1 MGRFLRRVSWRES
14 RGAEASVR
22 LLAWRSTARDVQ
34 TGCLRTAQLEH
45 PPTHRM
51 PETAPECAPPA
62 VQIPGVLGGARPDTR
77 RATEPAFAGKLGGV
91 AVLQTTGRADGLDAG
106 TRRKSQG
113 LHPQWQKTCSRVG
126 PAPED
131 PACPERKKRRPLPI
145 IIVIIS
151 ANQNQTQGS
160 VPKRPPG
167 PYSLQFAHSPANR
180 WGRHG
185 IGGGPEA
192 QAGVETRDGHACK
205 GQAGST
211 VHNIRE
217 RQSTWA
223 LSTLPFAHRFQRV
236 QDGGRRPVGG
246 TTTTRCSFAILGRG
260 AAQIAPL
267 ADVSGQQSAIT
278 ACFKV
283 PLGAVRE

>member
-1 MGRFLRRVSWRES
+1 
-14 RGAEASVR
+14 
-22 LLAWRSTARDVQ
+22 
-34 TGCLRTAQLEH
+34 
-45 PPTHRM
+45 M

-126 PAPED
+126 QAPED

-167 PYSLQFAHSPANR
+167 PYSLQFAHLPANR
-180 WGRHG
+180 WG
-185 IGGGPEA
+185 EA
-192 QAGVETRDGHACK
+192 WHWGRARGSGWGRNARWTCLQRA
-205 GQAGST
+205 AGST